1 MTDKNLEKQSTAPEV
16 EYTQRL
22 TARQASLNAEQ
33 QTSRKLW
40 IARRI
45 LFAITAVLG
54 VLAFDGHITAWWIAL
69 PVVVF
74 IALMV
79 IHQRVLSAIERL
91 TRAAKFYERG
101 LARVDDNWAGAGET
115 GEQFADKSHA
125 YAEDLDLFG
134 RGSLFELLSTARTRA
149 GEAKLAAWLM
159 SPADVTV
166 VRARQAAVEELR
178 ARLDLREDLALLG
191 AEIRTG
197 VHTEEVEAWGKA
209 APALTMKQIRVLA
222 AFTAITGFLTIAA
235 VVVWIAFGVRLPA
248 LAAITFVLFFYA
260 RYSRTIAAIISA
272 VERPSRDLNL
282 LSGVLERLER
292 EPFASPKLAALRAR
306 LDTEGLPPSKQIA
319 RLSKLIEILGWT
331 KNQFFAPIAFLLL
344 LPAQIAVAIER
355 WRQTTGARI
364 GEWLD
369 AVAEIEALNS
379 LASFAYERPNNPFP
393 ELVETEAC
401 FDGEA
406 LGHPLIAADRC
417 IRNDVRMNSRHQLLI
432 VSGSNMS
439 GKSTLMRTVGINVV
453 LALAGAPVC
462 ARRLRVSPLN
472 IGASIHILDSLQTGA
487 SRFYA
492 EITRLKQI
500 VELTNE
506 QLPLLFLLD
515 EILSGTNSHDRRIGA
530 EAVVRSLVKRGAI
543 GLVTTHD
550 LALTRIADDLE
561 ERASN
566 VHFEDRLENGKMIFD
581 YRMQPGV
588 VQRSNALELM
598 RAVGIEV

>member
-1 MTDKNLEKQSTAPEV
+1 MTVQPINPNHYVPHSEYAKRLETRLVALEIKQQHS
-16 EYTQRL
+16 
-22 TARQASLNAEQ
+22 RQ
-33 QTSRKLW
+33 LW

-45 LFAITAVLG
+45 LFGVIALAIL
-54 VLAFDGHITAWWIAL
+54 LAIDGTIAWWWFLL
-69 PVVVF
+69 PVAGF

-79 IHQRVLSAIERL
+79 RHQTVLGEIERL
-91 TRAAKFYERG
+91 TRSVKFYERG
-101 LARVDDNWAGAGET
+101 LARVDDNWMGTGET
-115 GEQFADKSHA
+115 GEQFADKTHA

-134 RGSLFELLSTARTRA
+134 QGSLFQLLSTARTQG
-149 GEAKLAAWLM
+149 GEAKLACWLKA
-159 SPADVTV
+159 PAEASEIH
-166 VRARQAAVEELR
+166 ARQAAVEELR
-178 ARLDLREDLALLG
+178 LRLDLREELSLLG
-191 AEIRTG
+191 AEVRAGI
-197 VHTEEVEAWGKA
+197 HTEEVEAWGKA
-209 APALTMKQIRVLA
+209 SPVLTASQIRTLTGVTAVTGMLA
-222 AFTAITGFLTIAA
+222 VATVIIWL
-235 VVVWIAFGVRLPA
+235 AFGVRLPM
-248 LAAITFVLFFYA
+248 LAALIALTMF
-260 RYSRTIAAIISA
+260 YSRYGGAIKQIISA

-282 LSGVLERLER
+282 LAEILARLEC
-292 EPFASPKLAALRAR
+292 EPVASPKLIALRSK
-306 LDTEGLPPSKQIA
+306 LDTEGLPPSQQIEKLN
-319 RLSKLIEILGWT
+319 RLLDILGWT

-344 LPAQIAVAIER
+344 LPAQVAIAVER
-355 WRQTTGARI
+355 WRQTTGSHI
-364 GEWLD
+364 GDWLD
-369 AVAEIEALNS
+369 TVAEIEALNS
-379 LASFAYERPNNPFP
+379 LANFAYERPDNPFP

-406 LGHPLIAADRC
+406 LGHPLIATDHC
-417 IRNDVRMNSRHQLLI
+417 VRNHVRLDSQQQLLI

-462 ARRLRVSPLN
+462 ARRLRVSPLT
-472 IGASIHILDSLQTGA
+472 IGASIHILDSLQSGA

-500 VELTNE
+500 VELTNGR
-506 QLPLLFLLD
+506 LPLLFLLD

-530 EAVVRSLVKRGAI
+530 EAVVRGLVEHGAI

-550 LALTRIADDLE
+550 LALTRIAETLG
-561 ERASN
+561 ERAAN